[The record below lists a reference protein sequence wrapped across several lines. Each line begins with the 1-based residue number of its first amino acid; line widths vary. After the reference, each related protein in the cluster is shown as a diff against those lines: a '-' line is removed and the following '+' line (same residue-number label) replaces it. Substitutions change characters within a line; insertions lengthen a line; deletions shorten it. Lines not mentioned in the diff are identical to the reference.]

1 MCGQQVLHHVKAF
14 GAVEIG
20 RLAGQDVEFVRRHG
34 LFKAFATL
42 ASRRSSG
49 NALQLNDFCTFTHFF
64 RDVIASHFPT
74 LHVVRGDM
82 AHNIAF
88 CRLTVE
94 SDDRDFRLVRH
105 LHGVADGIR
114 VGGVDQQQ
122 LGAAHR

>member
-64 RDVIASHFPT
+64 A
-74 LHVVRGDM
+74 M
-82 AHNIAF
+82 
-88 CRLTVE
+88 
-94 SDDRDFRLVRH
+94 
-105 LHGVADGIR
+105 
-114 VGGVDQQQ
+114 
-122 LGAAHR
+122 

>member
-1 MCGQQVLHHVKAF
+1 MCGQQVLHHVQAF

-42 ASRRSSG
+42 ARRRSSG
-49 NALQLNDFCTFTHFF
+49 NALQLNDFALSPTF

-88 CRLTVE
+88 
-94 SDDRDFRLVRH
+94 
-105 LHGVADGIR
+105 VA
-114 VGGVDQQQ
+114 
-122 LGAAHR
+122 